1 MSDTIR
7 VRASIQTSDIALRDI
22 RKSVGVKEVS
32 PFTAVTI
39 AAWFQSSGSV
49 GSQLAAFACGAEVSK
64 EALLDDIAATR
75 QGFVR
80 DYDSAESDWLALD
93 MLSTFVINYAGE

>member
-22 RKSVGVKEVS
+22 RSSVGVKEVS

-39 AAWFQSSGSV
+39 AAWLQSSGSV
-49 GSQLAAFACGAEVSK
+49 GKHLAAFACGAEVSK
-64 EALLDDIAATR
+64 EELLDDIARTR
-75 QGFVR
+75 EDLPR
-80 DYDSAESDWLALD
+80 DYQDAASNWLALD
-93 MLSTFVINYAGE
+93 MLATFVINFEGE